1 MPKIK
6 DPYPITDVYLLEMN
20 AVDAAAVTVGDLCE
34 NLSNDF
40 KSGSDEFKIDEV
52 IKELSKSK
60 ASKKNSI
67 TFSNG
72 ADGGYSE

>member
-60 ASKKNSI
+60 ASKKKFNY
-67 TFSNG
+67 F
-72 ADGGYSE
+72 